1 MNRIKIKY
9 NNKCISSYENRKSHT
24 HFESKCIISNNSVYS
39 KKSSKL
45 KQFKSFER
53 IICCKHRVK
62 KVRFAEPIVTDVRN
76 FPRLEKSL
84 KIALFYSG
92 DDMLRFIE
100 DYHSST
106 SHSKMGNENFA
117 NKTYN
122 FFSSQYR
129 MKEDI
134 VFDFIDDVISD
145 FSVRFSSYIEFDVKS
160 IEEDKSN
167 KLILKDYDDYDLCQM
182 IYLY

>member
-1 MNRIKIKY
+1 MNRINIKY
-9 NNKCISSYENRKSHT
+9 NKCIGSYENIKSHT
-24 HFESKCIISNNSVYS
+24 YFESKCNISNNTVFS

-45 KQFKSFER
+45 KQYKSFER
-53 IICCKHRVK
+53 IICCKHRAK
-62 KVRFAEPIVTDVRN
+62 KVRFAEPIVTEVRIL
-76 FPRLEKSL
+76 PRLDKSL

-92 DDMLRFIE
+92 DDMLRFVE

-106 SHSKMGNENFA
+106 SHSKTRNENFA

-122 FFSSQYR
+122 FFSSQCR

-160 IEEDKSN
+160 IDEDKSN
-167 KLILKDYDDYDLCQM
+167 KPILKDYDDYDLCQM